1 MKNECSLY
9 RSQEI
14 FSEMLESRQSNSSN
28 EDLAFRA
35 IIDVNPR
42 IPGQLASDIYRN
54 NSIGARTRALAEIY
68 PVVEKILGKQCFA
81 GMAQEF
87 VTASP
92 SIEPD
97 LNRYGENFP
106 SFLCTIVTQQK
117 AFTELP
123 YLPDLATL
131 EWYFHAAY
139 YAMDDLLF
147 TPTSS
152 SEIDTSVILAQSHSL
167 HCFSTAYPVYAIWQ
181 GHQGNEQAKQVTAI
195 NGNEY
200 ILISRQQGHPIVE
213 KVTKEDCEIIHLAED
228 KKALEGVV
236 EMAVKLGLDIQNRL
250 PAMIEQGWLILSDDG
265 QVKT

>member
-1 MKNECSLY
+1 MKNECNLY

-14 FSEMLESRQSNSSN
+14 FSEMLESRQSDSSN
-28 EDLAFRA
+28 EGLAFRS
-35 IIDVNPR
+35 IIDANPR

-68 PVVEKILGKQCFA
+68 PVVEKILGKKCFA

-97 LNRYGENFP
+97 LNSYGENFP
-106 SFLCTIVTQQK
+106 SFLYTIVTQQK
-117 AFTELP
+117 EFTELP

-147 TPTSS
+147 TPISS
-152 SEIDTSVILAQSHSL
+152 SEIDTSVILAKSHSL
-167 HCFSTAYPVYAIWQ
+167 HCFSTPYPVYAIWQ
-181 GHQGNEQAKQVTAI
+181 GH
-195 NGNEY
+195 
-200 ILISRQQGHPIVE
+200 
-213 KVTKEDCEIIHLAED
+213 
-228 KKALEGVV
+228 
-236 EMAVKLGLDIQNRL
+236 
-250 PAMIEQGWLILSDDG
+250 
-265 QVKT
+265 

>member
-1 MKNECSLY
+1 MNNGCDLY
-9 RSQEI
+9 LSQKI
-14 FSEMLESRQSNSSN
+14 FSEMLESRQSDSSK
-28 EDLAFRA
+28 EGLAFRS
-35 IIDVNPR
+35 IINANPR

-54 NSIGARTRALAEIY
+54 NSIGTRTRALAEIY
-68 PVVEKILGKQCFA
+68 PVVDKILGKQCFA
-81 GMAQEF
+81 GMADEF

-92 SIEPD
+92 STEPD
-97 LNRYGENFP
+97 LNSYGVNFP

-117 AFTELP
+117 AFTELA

-139 YAMDDLLF
+139 YAMDDVLF

-181 GHQGNEQAKQVTAI
+181 GHQANEEAKEVTAI

-200 ILISRQQGHPIVE
+200 ILISRRQGHPVVE
-213 KVTKEDCEIIHLAED
+213 KITKEDCEIIHLAED
-228 KKALEGVV
+228 KNELENVV
-236 EMAVKLGLDIQNRL
+236 EVAVQLGLDIQNRL
-250 PAMIEQGWLILSDDG
+250 PAMIEQGWLILSDDD
-265 QVKT
+265 